1 MSKLF
6 VWLQKR
12 VTINDPE
19 KGPTEI
25 RLTQRVK
32 TFYVDKWPEI
42 KDVKG
47 GRGKQ

>member
-1 MSKLF
+1 MTLH
-6 VWLQKR
+6 
-12 VTINDPE
+12 DPD

-42 KDVKG
+42 KEVKA
-47 GRGKQ
+47 GRGKSMDEEAF